1 MKRKTGLLLGMA
13 IWVMGIAICVWILFR
28 IN

>member
-13 IWVMGIAICVWILFR
+13 IWFMGIVTCVWILFR